1 MMVKNGASAPFLC
14 FRKYGT
20 KTFHIRVA
28 CGDTNFIL
36 YALCFII

>member
-28 CGDTNFIL
+28 CEASNFIL
-36 YALCFII
+36 CALFFML